1 MFLYDLEHDPYEL
14 QNLIHSKAH
23 EGVCRV
29 LGEKLKKLMAEAG
42 EGEISIIPQEKE
54 VIGQLAVFDGEE
66 LL

>member
-1 MFLYDLEHDPYEL
+1 MLIFLNRTPIKFFKTRAE
-14 QNLIHSKAH
+14 
-23 EGVCRV
+23 V
-29 LGEKLKKLMAEAG
+29 LTVAVAG

>member
-1 MFLYDLEHDPYEL
+1 MKSAFLL
-14 QNLIHSKAH
+14 QSPGFMLIFLNRTPIKFFKTRA
-23 EGVCRV
+23 EV
-29 LGEKLKKLMAEAG
+29 LTVAVAG